1 MMWFL
6 IVLVVIFVLLI
17 VWGIAT
23 YNGLVKKRNQVQ
35 EAWHQID
42 VELKRR
48 HDLIPNLIE
57 TVKGYAQHERA
68 TLEEVLRARSAA
80 INGGNNPAAA
90 AQNEGQ
96 LTQAL
101 GRLMAVAEAYPDLKS
116 NANFL
121 GLQNELSSTEDRIAS
136 GRRYYNAIVRELNTA
151 IESIPT
157 KFMAGPAGVAR
168 AEYFEAEGNE
178 RNVPSVNFG
187 TGPGGTAG
195 GPGGYNM
202 PDPGDPVQPH
212 STAYPQIEQQGV
224 TPNPVPGQ
232 QQGQQYPHTQNQ
244 PYPQGGQYGQ
254 QQGQQGQQ
262 QSYPQQGGPQGYP
275 NQQ

>member
-1 MMWFL
+1 MTYVL
-6 IVLVVIFVLLI
+6 IALAIIVVLLI
-17 VWGIAT
+17 VWAIAS

-68 TLEEVLRARSAA
+68 TLDEVLRARSAA
-80 INGGNNPAAA
+80 INGGDNPSAAA
-90 AQNEGQ
+90 ANEGQ

-121 GLQNELSSTEDRIAS
+121 GLQQELSSTEDRIAS
-136 GRRYYNAIVRELNTA
+136 GRRYYNAIVRELNTS

-168 AEYFEAEGNE
+168 AEYFEAQGNE
-178 RNVPSVNFG
+178 RAVPNVNFG

-195 GPGGYNM
+195 GPGGYNI
-202 PDPGDPVQPH
+202 PAQGQ
-212 STAYPQIEQQGV
+212 SQSAGYPQIEQQGQA
-224 TPNPVPGQ
+224 PSPLP
-232 QQGQQYPHTQNQ
+232 GQQYPH
-244 PYPQGGQYGQ
+244 GQ
-254 QQGQQGQQ
+254 QSHQGQQAQQ
-262 QSYPQQGGPQGYP
+262 PEGYPQGYP

>member
-1 MMWFL
+1 MMWILL
-6 IVLVVIFVLLI
+6 IILLVVVLPVI
-17 VWGIAT
+17 WGITA

-68 TLEEVLRARSAA
+68 TLDEVLRARSAA
-80 INGGNNPAAA
+80 INGPQSPAAA

-168 AEYFEAEGNE
+168 AEYFEAQGDE
-178 RNVPSVNFG
+178 RAVPNVNFG

-202 PDPGDPVQPH
+202 PDAGDPVQPH
-212 STAYPQIEQQGV
+212 STDYPQIEQQNAS
-224 TPNPVPGQ
+224 PNPLP
-232 QQGQQYPHTQNQ
+232 GQQYP
-244 PYPQGGQYGQ
+244 
-254 QQGQQGQQ
+254 QGQQHGQQ
-262 QSYPQQGGPQGYP
+262 AQQYPNSGQAQGYP
-275 NQQ
+275 NSN

>member
-1 MMWFL
+1 MLMWIL
-6 IVLVVIFVLLI
+6 LALVVLVVLLV
-17 VWGIAT
+17 VWGISA

-68 TLEEVLRARSAA
+68 TLDEVLRARSAA
-80 INGGNNPAAA
+80 INGGSNPAAA
-90 AQNEGQ
+90 AANEGQ

-121 GLQNELSSTEDRIAS
+121 GLQQELSSTEDRIAA

-151 IESIPT
+151 VESIPT

-178 RNVPSVNFG
+178 RAVPNVNFG

-195 GPGGYNM
+195 GPGGFNM

-212 STAYPQIEQQGV
+212 STDYPQIEAQQAA
-224 TPNPVPGQ
+224 PNPIPG
-232 QQGQQYPHTQNQ
+232 
-244 PYPQGGQYGQ
+244 
-254 QQGQQGQQ
+254 
-262 QSYPQQGGPQGYP
+262 QSYPQAQPQNYPQGYP
-275 NQQ
+275 EQGQAPQGYPGQQ

>member
-1 MMWFL
+1 MTWVL
-6 IVLVVIFVLLI
+6 LAIVLIIVLLV
-17 VWGIAT
+17 VWGISS

-68 TLEEVLRARSAA
+68 TLDEVLRARSAA
-80 INGGNNPAAA
+80 ISGGDTPATA

-116 NANFL
+116 NSNFL

-157 KFMAGPAGVAR
+157 KFLAGPAGVAR

-178 RNVPSVNFG
+178 RAVPNVNFG

-202 PDPGDPVQPH
+202 PDPGDPVEPH
-212 STAYPQIEQQGV
+212 STQYPQIEQQG
-224 TPNPVPGQ
+224 TMPNPLP
-232 QQGQQYPHTQNQ
+232 GQQYPHQQ
-244 PYPQGGQYGQ
+244 SQPQG
-254 QQGQQGQQ
+254 
-262 QSYPQQGGPQGYP
+262 YPQQGGQQPQGYP
-275 NQQ
+275 GQGN